1 MKSRKYVYIGEPVPD
16 LNEPEYTEFLL
27 HLQKSVLYALEKRNL
42 LTHFQAERCVTEIE
56 KLHTKDCGKHRA

>member
-1 MKSRKYVYIGEPVPD
+1 MKPKVYEYVGGPVPD

-42 LTHFQAERCVTEIE
+42 LTHSQADRCVTEIE